1 MTMIPVVSPN
11 PSPAPVSEPFEPCR
25 YTNCSSPQPQ
35 EAKLPSAFTI
45 LTRPPGRLHNSTR
58 AIQKLLLRIRARAAA
73 SLGNRTSTHPRVV
86 RASRRLSGELTL
98 PKKSSLA
105 ERLLSLVEVGT
116 LSFGFLYLVV
126 CFCCMFNP
134 PSRRGQHA
142 HTSDA
147 GPPFLGTA
155 TLKCP
160 PTWCVERAH
169 VYTLRSW
176 ISDLI
181 LWSTATEI
189 PANRQAAIAALQVTG
204 SARELVRELPPEVLR
219 DGHVDP
225 QTGQQLTGLMVLV
238 QHLARRYAPME
249 QETSTK
255 AISELLNFC
264 RMQGETIDELLVRFD
279 ILRNR
284 AIVRGGLGINVQGLS
299 WMLLRA
305 MQIGPEEWDKFLH
318 FNGGQLP
325 HDQATMNQLV
335 ERLRRFGHLQEGAM
349 KHGTRQGGT
358 GDPGNY
364 FFPVFTEHP
373 GPSACAGGGM
383 PSAASP
389 MPHAQAPHFGANAW
403 SSGSSQAFVSQAGA
417 GSPEASY
424 IAHEDGHMQCPHCHS
439 YFDEEFSS
447 GTDSDSDSELDGM
460 YQSVQVDGETRTD
473 ETAVM
478 NQVYQEY
485 VMAKRKWRRMS
496 GRPPRRYR
504 KFNYKQR
511 RHVPHLQRSSFRNT
525 FASFLPPNAFA
536 AGKGHSKGSNKGGH
550 NWRKNPRG
558 RDGKPLR
565 CLRCG
570 SDEHLFKRCPQV
582 VSNQARGD
590 SKAFHASS
598 FPAITNPPTFGTFT
612 VDPSWQSSSAFHSVP
627 TAESVKH
634 YHLSS
639 VPASSAPPAT
649 QSVADTSSG
658 IAWQD
663 LKGFELELS
672 RLRSV
677 SQPAS
682 EVGSAG
688 QESHLSS
695 NRCVGNAHSGF
706 PTSAAVNADTP
717 PSWEPGMSS
726 VALHSVTPNRSD
738 AMSVE
743 RLVRNAPEP
752 AYPPPSQAAPSLSS
766 DAALRKRKDEEERK
780 QVTRDL
786 SSLLY
791 PWWEVSS
798 PKASKSSES
807 VYHLRTRLKGDRV
820 GLLVDPGA
828 HDNLAGEDTMQRLGQ
843 QVGCSPEVSGL
854 SKKLMVEG
862 VGKDAQQATQAWE
875 IPIFMQS
882 EDGEPVK
889 GKYRA
894 PVIPGSTLPP
904 LLGLKALRA
913 MGAVIDCAQGK
924 MLLPGPGGYSFQL
937 SPGSRMFRLSPSD
950 SGHLILPVDNL
961 SSDEP
966 EQQ

>member
-1 MTMIPVVSPN
+1 M
-11 PSPAPVSEPFEPCR
+11 
-25 YTNCSSPQPQ
+25 
-35 EAKLPSAFTI
+35 
-45 LTRPPGRLHNSTR
+45 
-58 AIQKLLLRIRARAAA
+58 
-73 SLGNRTSTHPRVV
+73 
-86 RASRRLSGELTL
+86 
-98 PKKSSLA
+98 
-105 ERLLSLVEVGT
+105 
-116 LSFGFLYLVV
+116 

-142 HTSDA
+142 RTSDA

-181 LWSTATEI
+181 LWCTATEI

-364 FFPVFTEHP
+364 FSPVFTEHP

-485 VMAKRKWRRMS
+485 VMAKRKWRRMT
-496 GRPPRRYR
+496 GTG
-504 KFNYKQR
+504 
-511 RHVPHLQRSSFRNT
+511 SS
-525 FASFLPPNAFA
+525 
-536 AGKGHSKGSNKGGH
+536 
-550 NWRKNPRG
+550 
-558 RDGKPLR
+558 
-565 CLRCG
+565 
-570 SDEHLFKRCPQV
+570 
-582 VSNQARGD
+582 
-590 SKAFHASS
+590 
-598 FPAITNPPTFGTFT
+598 I
-612 VDPSWQSSSAFHSVP
+612 
-627 TAESVKH
+627 
-634 YHLSS
+634 
-639 VPASSAPPAT
+639 
-649 QSVADTSSG
+649 TSSG
-658 IAWQD
+658 AMFLISSGLPFATPLRHFCRQM
-663 LKGFELELS
+663 LS
-672 RLRSV
+672 RRERV
-677 SQPAS
+677 IARGPIKVVTIGVRTPGVETAS
-682 EVGSAG
+682 LCDACVAELMST
-688 QESHLSS
+688 SS
-695 NRCVGNAHSGF
+695 NDARKLSLTKRAVTAKLSTPLRF
-706 PTSAAVNADTP
+706 QRSPT
-717 PSWEPGMSS
+717 
-726 VALHSVTPNRSD
+726 H
-738 AMSVE
+738 
-743 RLVRNAPEP
+743 
-752 AYPPPSQAAPSLSS
+752 Q
-766 DAALRKRKDEEERK
+766 
-780 QVTRDL
+780 
-786 SSLLY
+786 LL
-791 PWWEVSS
+791 
-798 PKASKSSES
+798 A
-807 VYHLRTRLKGDRV
+807 
-820 GLLVDPGA
+820 
-828 HDNLAGEDTMQRLGQ
+828 
-843 QVGCSPEVSGL
+843 
-854 SKKLMVEG
+854 
-862 VGKDAQQATQAWE
+862 
-875 IPIFMQS
+875 
-882 EDGEPVK
+882 
-889 GKYRA
+889 
-894 PVIPGSTLPP
+894 LPP
-904 LLGLKALRA
+904 LILA
-913 MGAVIDCAQGK
+913 GK
-924 MLLPGPGGYSFQL
+924 VQVRFTRYLLP
-937 SPGSRMFRLSPSD
+937 SPS
-950 SGHLILPVDNL
+950 SITI
-961 SSDEP
+961 
-966 EQQ
+966 